1 MVTAVKLS
9 VTMVKGR
16 QWPGQDVEEGFWTD
30 NILYPDLELFVMSFT
45 FWKFIRL

>member
-16 QWPGQDVEEGFWTD
+16 QWLGQDPEEGFWTD
-30 NILYPDLELFVMSFT
+30 NVYILILSC
-45 FWKFIRL
+45 